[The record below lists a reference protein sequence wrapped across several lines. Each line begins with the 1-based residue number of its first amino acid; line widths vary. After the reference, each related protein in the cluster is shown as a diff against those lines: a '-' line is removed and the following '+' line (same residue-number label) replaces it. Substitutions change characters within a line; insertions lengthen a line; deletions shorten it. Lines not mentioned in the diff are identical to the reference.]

1 MPACLPHPEPPPYL
15 FKDSNR
21 TRHFPVTPSH
31 PRTAKH
37 DRRDAGAYPLAEA
50 ARYLRLA
57 PATLRSWVVGRPYPK
72 REGKG
77 FFSPLIHPADP
88 EKRILSF
95 NNLVE
100 AHVLHAL
107 RTEHGVPIKEV
118 RAALDFA
125 ERELNIDRLLLR
137 PELRANA
144 GELFLDHYSELVSL
158 SRSGQLAMRR
168 LLEAYL
174 QRVDFDARLP
184 VRLYPFVT
192 GERTPDRVIAIDPAI
207 AFGRPV
213 VRRSGISTAAIVAR
227 IDAGEQIPDIATDYG
242 LNESEIDEALLYE
255 SAA

>member
-1 MPACLPHPEPPPYL
+1 MTPPHSG
-15 FKDSNR
+15 K
-21 TRHFPVTPSH
+21 
-31 PRTAKH
+31 AKH
-37 DRRDAGAYPLAEA
+37 DRRDTGAYPLAEA

-77 FFSPLIHPADP
+77 FFSPLIHPSDA

-100 AHVLHAL
+100 AHVLRAL

-125 ERELNIDRLLLR
+125 ERELKIDRLLLR

-144 GELFLDHYSELVSL
+144 GELFLDHYTELVSL

-174 QRVDFDARLP
+174 ERVDFDARLP
-184 VRLYPFVT
+184 IRLYPFVT
-192 GERTPDRVIAIDPAI
+192 GERTTDRTIAIDPAI
-207 AFGRPV
+207 AFGRPI

-227 IDAGEQIPDIATDYG
+227 IDAGEQIADIATDYG
-242 LNESEIDEALLYE
+242 LDECEIDEALLYE